1 MGKRDARSRKMD
13 EMARDG
19 REGDCRRRECG
30 RFIRD
35 TMEGK
40 PPQAI
45 VGDADEA
52 PVSIV
57 STGIPRAGHPVSND
71 GEADFPH
78 QG

>member
-1 MGKRDARSRKMD
+1 
-13 EMARDG
+13 
-19 REGDCRRRECG
+19 
-30 RFIRD
+30 
-35 TMEGK
+35 MEGK

-57 STGIPRAGHPVSND
+57 FTGVPRAGDPVSND
-71 GEADFPH
+71 GEANFPH